1 MKEVTV
7 IGAGSWGTAIAVV
20 LAHNCQQV
28 TLWTRRDEL
37 CRQINSSRENSDYL
51 PGVKLPANVVAT
63 ADLSAAVNNKEAI
76 VLVVPS
82 HTVRSMVQQIA
93 PLLKNSPIMVSCAKG
108 LEESTLFR
116 MSEVIEQE
124 MPGCRLAVLSG
135 PNHAEEVGRLVPSA
149 TVVSSRERR
158 TAEAVQELFMTQ
170 WLRVYTNPDIIGVEL
185 GGSLKNVIAVAA
197 GIADGLSYGDNTKAA
212 LMTRGISEI
221 ARLGM
226 QMGAEALTFAG
237 LSGIGDLMV
246 TCTSRHSRNRK
257 LGFEIGKGR
266 KLDEVVSGMRMVA
279 EGVRTTHAARD
290 LAQRYEVEVPITE
303 QVYQVLFYGKDPHQ
317 AVIDLFS
324 REKTYEME
332 EQVASN
338 LKDW

>member
-1 MKEVTV
+1 
-7 IGAGSWGTAIAVV
+7 
-20 LAHNCQQV
+20 
-28 TLWTRRDEL
+28 
-37 CRQINSSRENSDYL
+37 
-51 PGVKLPANVVAT
+51 
-63 ADLSAAVNNKEAI
+63 
-76 VLVVPS
+76 
-82 HTVRSMVQQIA
+82 
-93 PLLKNSPIMVSCAKG
+93 
-108 LEESTLFR
+108 